1 MLRSTMVERKD
12 NLGRTKGKPW
22 WNKVITTVER
32 IISYDSVC

>member
-12 NLGRTKGKPW
+12 KPRY
-22 WNKVITTVER
+22 NERETMVER